1 MSLRRKSCNACFKSR
16 RKCDLGYPTCE
27 TCCRTG
33 KACRYAYAPPVDA
46 IRRSGSS
53 GGSGLTRGGR
63 EVWDWLGPTVSDGND
78 GTLPV
83 EDVSVPTLFQ
93 MGDDFNGGFSF
104 NDFVYDQQLPGCSST
119 PPGRPRPEAASL
131 SFPRGVPDLVGSLG
145 EVLPVEGSS
154 RTWQWMLDEMR
165 GYPGDFARRGHNVF
179 VHRRLYDREGMPR
192 AMRAAFGIASS
203 CLPAGGGGGGGA
215 NREVLAA
222 VMDAEVREL
231 LKSDCGGGT
240 LLDELASLQAL
251 LLYQILRLL
260 HDGNDVAQR
269 AAAERQQDVL
279 FTRAIKLVAR
289 SRAELDPEAE
299 AADWRA
305 WVLAECARRTAL
317 VVYMLYGVASIAR
330 GESVCVGFPT
340 LARLPLSTALRS
352 WESEDGHR
360 EEHMWAMISGGG
372 GGGAHR
378 GDDGKDGIM
387 VVGGDEGQAPDVMSY
402 ERFSVLCRA
411 STRRRLDPF
420 KKFLLVACRGIG
432 CVEALSDAGC
442 LVVEG

>member
-1 MSLRRKSCNACFKSR
+1 MRTRRR
-16 RKCDLGYPTCE
+16 WM
-27 TCCRTG
+27 
-33 KACRYAYAPPVDA
+33 
-46 IRRSGSS
+46 RS
-53 GGSGLTRGGR
+53 
-63 EVWDWLGPTVSDGND
+63 VVAAVMVCD
-78 GTLPV
+78 GTLLV
-83 EDVSVPTLFQ
+83 EDISVPTLFQ
-93 MGDDFNGGFSF
+93 LGDDFNSGFSF
-104 NDFVYDQQLPGCSST
+104 NDYVYDHQPPGYSST
-119 PPGRPRPEAASL
+119 PSLDRPTSPA
-131 SFPRGVPDLVGSLG
+131 FPRGVPDLVGSLG

-165 GYPGDFARRGHNVF
+165 VYPGEFARRGHNVF
-179 VHRRLYDREGMPR
+179 VHRRLYDHEGMPR
-192 AMRAAFGIASS
+192 AMRTAFGIASS
-203 CLPAGGGGGGGA
+203 CCLLADGGGA

-240 LLDELASLQAL
+240 LLDELARLQAL

-269 AAAERQQDVL
+269 MEAERQQDVL

-289 SRAELDPEAE
+289 SRAELRPEAE
-299 AADWRA
+299 AAGWRA

-330 GESVCVGFPT
+330 GEGICVGFPT

-360 EEHMWAMISGGG
+360 EEHMGM
-372 GGGAHR
+372 
-378 GDDGKDGIM
+378 M
-387 VVGGDEGQAPDVMSY
+387 VAGEAEEGQAPDVMSY
-402 ERFSVLCRA
+402 ERFSVLCRV

>member
-27 TCCRTG
+27 TCRRTG

-46 IRRSGSS
+46 IRRSG
-53 GGSGLTRGGR
+53 GGSGGGAGLMRGGG
-63 EVWDWLGPTVSDGND
+63 EVWDWLGPAASDGND

-192 AMRAAFGIASS
+192 AMRTAFGIASS
-203 CLPAGGGGGGGA
+203 CCLLADGGGGA

-240 LLDELASLQAL
+240 LLDELARLQAL

-289 SRAELDPEAE
+289 SREELDPEAE

-330 GESVCVGFPT
+330 GEGVCVGFPT

-360 EEHMWAMISGGG
+360 EEHMG
-372 GGGAHR
+372 
-378 GDDGKDGIM
+378 M
-387 VVGGDEGQAPDVMSY
+387 VVVGEAEEEGRAPDVMSY
-402 ERFSVLCRA
+402 ERFSVLCRV